1 MTARHGIEE
10 LLRIGVFRR
19 VHDLPDRPAL
29 DDTPGLHHDDP
40 VGDAFHHAEVVG
52 DDDEAHAALALDL
65 LQEVEHLRFDGYV
78 ERAGRLVGDQQVGLQ
93 RDRRGDHDA
102 LPLPAGELVRIV
114 AGPALRV
121 GNADAVEQLQH
132 PAPGRH
138 LVDTMDTHR
147 LRDLP
152 ADWIDR
158 VKRGQ
163 RVLEDHRDGL
173 AVDLLP
179 LRFRHPQ
186 EVLAAQQDLAGG
198 DDGRRRVDEVHHR
211 RGADALARSALAED
225 GEGLALVDRPAD
237 AVDRLDRAPL
247 GGELDAE
254 VLHLEKGCFC
264 HDHSAAVWSRHRS
277 TGSVAM
283 RSQLEK
289 RLSDIVTSM
298 IARPGQKATHHAE
311 PM

>member
-1 MTARHGIEE
+1 MPTRSSSSST
-10 LLRIGVFRR
+10 RR
-19 VHDLPDRPAL
+19 R
-29 DDTPGLHHDDP
+29 
-40 VGDAFHHAEVVG
+40 
-52 DDDEAHAALALDL
+52 
-65 LQEVEHLRFDGYV
+65 DG
-78 ERAGRLVGDQQVGLQ
+78 
-93 RDRRGDHDA
+93 
-102 LPLPAGELVRIV
+102 
-114 AGPALRV
+114 
-121 GNADAVEQLQH
+121 
-132 PAPGRH
+132 H
-138 LVDTMDTHR
+138 LVDAMDPHG
-147 LRDLP
+147 LGDLP
-152 ADWIDR
+152 ADRVDR
-158 VKRGQ
+158 VERGQ

-173 AVDLLP
+173 AVDLLA
-179 LRFRHPQ
+179 LRLRHLQQVEP
-186 EVLAAQQDLAGG
+186 AQQDLAGG

-237 AVDRLDRAPL
+237 AVDRLDRSPL